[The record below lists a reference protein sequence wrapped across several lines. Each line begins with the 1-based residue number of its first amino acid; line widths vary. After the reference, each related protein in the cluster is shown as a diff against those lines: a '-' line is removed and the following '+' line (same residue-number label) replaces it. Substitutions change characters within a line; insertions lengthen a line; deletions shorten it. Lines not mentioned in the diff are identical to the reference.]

1 MKTCAAEADAP
12 PRDSRGDASEKRM
25 FQPFGY
31 VESATKLG
39 DYCRSCLHDDGDKT
53 HPPAVGN
60 DTWEIY
66 KCLRLTDELIGIFNE
81 LNVFKQLAQAGYRLR
96 EEPTL
101 IRWTYSGTNRGAA
114 DHYHHDGH
122 FGKGGQVSLMLLLEN
137 NIGMTHMR
145 IIPDSRWSFGRKL
158 YDALWKL
165 PFRGRGRLFKLND
178 WLIELF
184 NKPIK
189 LEGPKDRLF
198 FFNAGDNLHKAC
210 PVANTTRTI
219 FHLNLTL
226 FESRLSPEQLASV
239 TPDAHPAQWQQ
250 LLGMHKDGGTSPG

>member
-1 MKTCAAEADAP
+1 
-12 PRDSRGDASEKRM
+12 M
-25 FQPFGY
+25 FQAFGY
-31 VESATKLG
+31 VDSATQLG
-39 DYCRSCLHDDGDKT
+39 DYCRRCLADAGEKT
-53 HPPAVGN
+53 HAPDVGN

-81 LNVFKQLAQAGYRLR
+81 LDVFKQAAKAGYRLR
-96 EEPTL
+96 EEPSL
-101 IRWTYSGTNRGAA
+101 IRWTYSGQNHGAA

-122 FGKGGQVSLMLLLEN
+122 FGRGGQVSLMLLLEN
-137 NIGMTHMR
+137 NVGMTHMR
-145 IIPDSRWSFGRKL
+145 IIPDSRRSFGRWL

-165 PFRGRGRLFKLND
+165 PFKGRGRLFKFND

-184 NKPIK
+184 NKPVK

-198 FFNAGDNLHKAC
+198 FFNAGDNLHKAF

-226 FESRLSPEQLASV
+226 FESRLTPEQLSSV
-239 TPDAHPAQWQQ
+239 TPGAQSPQWQQ
-250 LLGMHKDGGTSPG
+250 LLGVGQPGVATAP